1 MERSDMSER
10 NQSDSPNVPDEV
22 WQKIREIAEK
32 SVPDGYIYRGESK
45 WHPKVCSG
53 LYRPYL
59 RSEIENPDVMG
70 SQNVILEQVRTY
82 LPEISNLGDD
92 EILTQLQHYGC
103 RTNLIDF
110 TSDYLIAL
118 FFACEALDGEDGR
131 VILLRKPS
139 SDATYRVIKTLRT
152 VNRVESQK
160 SILVESTT
168 GFVEPD
174 CIVDIPK
181 GLKRSMRDF
190 LKRCHDISAKRIYND
205 IHGFIKW
212 PEILPHAL
220 ESCQAKRAGEEQ
232 RKAVA
237 ENRAKDA
244 KAAEKKA
251 IAHSDAALALVRNA
265 QNYDN
270 LAQFQFAYGM
280 YDSVAANYSELIEM
294 DPENV
299 MAYRNRGLAYSQVI
313 SREDGLDTA
322 LKDYNKAID
331 LDPNQRSFYFE
342 RAIIRLRRQEW
353 DEARADLEAARNRGA
368 NLKAAEKQG
377 PNFKSLFNQ
386 EIRDFEKQY
395 EVVLPEDIVEILTSE
410 GTQKKD

>member
-1 MERSDMSER
+1 MNEI
-10 NQSDSPNVPDEV
+10 NPSDSQHVPDEV
-22 WQKIREIAEK
+22 RSKIREIADK
-32 SVPDGYIYRGESK
+32 SVHGGYIYRGEAK
-45 WHPKVCSG
+45 WYPKVCSG

-59 RSEIENPDVMG
+59 RSKIEAPDIMG
-70 SQNVILEQVRTY
+70 SQNVILEKVRTY
-82 LPEISNLGDD
+82 LPEISDLGDD

-118 FFACEALDGEDGR
+118 FFACEDLDLQDGR
-131 VILLRKPS
+131 VILLRREPPS
-139 SDATYRVIKTLRT
+139 CATYRVIKTLRT
-152 VNRVESQK
+152 GNRVESQK

-168 GFVEPD
+168 GFVKPD
-174 CIVDIPK
+174 CVVVIPK
-181 GLKRSMRDF
+181 DLKWHMRDF
-190 LKRCHDISAKRIYND
+190 LKRCHDISTERIYND
-205 IHGFIKW
+205 IHGFIERA
-212 PEILPHAL
+212 EILPHAL
-220 ESCQAKRAGEEQ
+220 EFYQAERAREEQ
-232 RKAVA
+232 RKAV
-237 ENRAKDA
+237 EEKREKDA
-244 KAAEKKA
+244 KAAAKKD
-251 IAHSDAALALVRNA
+251 IAHSKAASALACNA
-265 QNYDN
+265 RNYDD

-280 YDSVAANYSELIEM
+280 YDSVAANYSELIKF

-313 SREDGLDTA
+313 SREGGLDAA

-331 LDPNQRSFYFE
+331 LDPNQPSFYFE

-353 DEARADLEAARNRGA
+353 DEARADLEAAMNRGA

-410 GTQKKD
+410 GTEKED

>member
-1 MERSDMSER
+1 MSER

-32 SVPDGYIYRGESK
+32 SVHGDYIYRGESK

-59 RSEIENPDVMG
+59 RSRIENPDVMG

-118 FFACEALDGEDGR
+118 FFACEALDSENGR

-139 SDATYRVIKTLRT
+139 SDATYRVIKTLRI

-181 GLKRSMRDF
+181 GLKSSMRDF
-190 LKRCHDISAKRIYND
+190 LKRCHDISIERIYND

-212 PEILPHAL
+212 PKILPHAL
-220 ESCQAKRAGEEQ
+220 EFYQEKKAKKER
-232 RKAVA
+232 RKAEA
-237 ENRAKDA
+237 EKREKDA
-244 KAAEKKA
+244 KVAEKKA
-251 IAHSDAALALVRNA
+251 IAHSNAALALVLNA
-265 QNYDN
+265 PI
-270 LAQFQFAYGM
+270 
-280 YDSVAANYSELIEM
+280 ELE
-294 DPENV
+294 PENA
-299 MAYRNRGLAYSQVI
+299 MAYRNRGFAYSEI
-313 SREDGLDTA
+313 IGPDSILDAA
-322 LKDYNKAID
+322 LEHYDKAVD
-331 LDPNQRSFYFE
+331 LDPNQPLFYFE

-368 NLKAAEKQG
+368 KLKR
-377 PNFKSLFNQ
+377 LFNQ
-386 EIRDFEKQY
+386 EIRNFEEQY
-395 EVVLPEDIVEILTSE
+395 EVVLPEDIAEMLLSE
-410 GTQKKD
+410 ETQEEN